1 MGTLKDN
8 LNIPAWR
15 RKKNPIRLQSVMTPR
30 KKNRAGERTMSFLD
44 DEGNWVNSVMIV
56 GFDGLPVN
64 MANVA
69 SDLDSIHQEMIK
81 LNSQIT
87 DLIKGMTDV

>member
-30 KKNRAGERTMSFLD
+30 KKNRSGERTMSILD
-44 DEGNWVNSVMIV
+44 DEGNWVNAVVLV

-64 MANVA
+64 MAVVA
-69 SDLDSIHQEMIK
+69 SDLDSIHQELIK
-81 LNSQIT
+81 LNLQIT
-87 DLIKGMTDV
+87 DLIERNQ